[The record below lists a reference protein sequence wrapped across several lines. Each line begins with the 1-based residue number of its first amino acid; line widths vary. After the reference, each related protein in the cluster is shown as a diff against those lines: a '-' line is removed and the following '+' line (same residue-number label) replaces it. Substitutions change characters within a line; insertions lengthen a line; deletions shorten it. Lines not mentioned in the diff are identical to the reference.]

1 RFDDRVTGNLK
12 TYAQNAKKIHIDIDA
27 AEINKNVRADVGI
40 VGDLKE
46 ALQSLMPGV
55 KAGDRKKWIEHIT
68 ELKGDSAVRDI
79 QNLPDD
85 GHLYAA
91 HVINDIRRITDG
103 KAIVVTEVGQHQMW
117 EAQYYKHETPRSL
130 ITSGGL
136 GTMGFAVPAAIGRE
150 VGRPALHVE

>member
-1 RFDDRVTGNLK
+1 TAEVCALIDRLNIPVAVTLLGLGGLPASHPLNLGMMGMHGEAWVNTAIQEADLLIALGMRFDDRVTGNLK

-46 ALQSLMPGV
+46 SLQILMPGV

-68 ELKGDSAVRDI
+68 ELKGDSSVRDI

-85 GHLYAA
+85 
-91 HVINDIRRITDG
+91 
-103 KAIVVTEVGQHQMW
+103 
-117 EAQYYKHETPRSL
+117 
-130 ITSGGL
+130 
-136 GTMGFAVPAAIGRE
+136 
-150 VGRPALHVE
+150 